1 MISAPQHHLSLQ
13 RMPFGK
19 QSTRDGDDF
28 ICGVERT
35 ESEERVRRIRLCLE
49 GWLNDVSILGT
60 RRGGACSVV
69 VSEDVGVLAVQVLFI
84 VSKFIHVQH
93 SLV

>member
-1 MISAPQHHLSLQ
+1 MISAPQHHLSPQ
-13 RMPFGK
+13 RTPFGK
-19 QSTRDGDDF
+19 QSTRGGDGF
-28 ICGVERT
+28 IRKVERT
-35 ESEERVRRIRLCLE
+35 ESEEPFSRIRLYLE
-49 GWLNDVSILGT
+49 GCLNDVSILGT

-69 VSEDVGVLAVQVLFI
+69 VSEDVGVLAVQVLFV